1 MRELPLISILMP
13 ARNAQKYLRLAVES
27 ILDQTFSDFE
37 LLILDDASDDK
48 TFRIAQSLRD
58 KRIFVKHF
66 SIKQGLA
73 KIRQAGVDL
82 SRGKLIAFL
91 DSDDISL
98 PNRLKLQVKFFEKHE
113 DVSILGSWTELIDD
127 NGKRSGEIWKHIT
140 FPEYIKT
147 FFLFRN
153 CLTQSTVMIRREC
166 FRKYGYR
173 NGYWPAPDFDLWTRM
188 SHEFIIA
195 NMPLVLSYY
204 RVSDKNMTGIHEKE
218 IEKCTQKIF
227 ADNLRYLGVN
237 PGNKEVKLHDSL
249 ERMTVS
255 GQAERMENLEVWLK
269 RLINANTASK
279 RYDIDILRKITG
291 DYLFK
296 TCLLNAEKGLKS
308 WKKYRSSTLDKDA
321 AGKWK
326 KSAFLFMACAI
337 HRPVLVDVS
346 SQSWHDLVYGKK
358 MPVMREQ

>member
-1 MRELPLISILMP
+1 MREIPLISILMP

-98 PNRLKLQVKFFEKHE
+98 PERLKLQVSFFQKHE
-113 DVSILGSWTELIDD
+113 DVSILGSWAELIDD

-147 FFLFRN
+147 FLLFRN
-153 CLTQSTVMIRREC
+153 CLTQSTVMMRREC
-166 FRKYGYR
+166 
-173 NGYWPAPDFDLWTRM
+173 
-188 SHEFIIA
+188 
-195 NMPLVLSYY
+195 
-204 RVSDKNMTGIHEKE
+204 
-218 IEKCTQKIF
+218 
-227 ADNLRYLGVN
+227 
-237 PGNKEVKLHDSL
+237 
-249 ERMTVS
+249 
-255 GQAERMENLEVWLK
+255 
-269 RLINANTASK
+269 
-279 RYDIDILRKITG
+279 LRK
-291 DYLFK
+291 
-296 TCLLNAEKGLKS
+296 
-308 WKKYRSSTLDKDA
+308 
-321 AGKWK
+321 
-326 KSAFLFMACAI
+326 
-337 HRPVLVDVS
+337 
-346 SQSWHDLVYGKK
+346 
-358 MPVMREQ
+358 